1 MVSNS
6 GVIGKPVGAEAVA
19 NRCGHEDLQGSEVVL
34 AQVDFLP
41 VKHEEVL

>member
-6 GVIGKPVGAEAVA
+6 GESVKRSGSA

>member
-6 GVIGKPVGAEAVA
+6 GYIGKPVAGEIIA
-19 NRCGHEDLQGSEVVL
+19 NRSGHEDLQGSEVVL

>member
-6 GVIGKPVGAEAVA
+6 GESVKRSGIA
-19 NRCGHEDLQGSEVVL
+19 NRCRHEDFQGSEVVL

-41 VKHEEVL
+41 V